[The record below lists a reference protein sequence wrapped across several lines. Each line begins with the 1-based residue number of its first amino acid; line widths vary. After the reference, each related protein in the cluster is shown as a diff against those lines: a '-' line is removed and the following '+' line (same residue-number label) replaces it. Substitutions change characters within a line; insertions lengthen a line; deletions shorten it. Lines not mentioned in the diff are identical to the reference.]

1 MAGLLHLALTKCS
14 RVRQFGASIRSHD
27 IIEVNTTRSAQSLES
42 EIAILRDRFELLEAA
57 HVKRGLNVEGFI
69 KPAPPP
75 VTQQGG
81 GLIPNVSARL
91 MPTYPVMKVAQQ
103 Q

>member
-42 EIAILRDRFELLEAA
+42 EIAILRERFELLEATQA
-57 HVKRGLNVEGFI
+57 KRGLDVESFI
-69 KPAPPP
+69 NPAPPA
-75 VTQQGG
+75 VTHGG

-91 MPTYPVMKVAQQ
+91 MPTYPLMKVAQQ

>member
-42 EIAILRDRFELLEAA
+42 EIAILRAGAEKARASSTTQA
-57 HVKRGLNVEGFI
+57 HDSLRRS
-69 KPAPPP
+69 
-75 VTQQGG
+75 T
-81 GLIPNVSARL
+81 R
-91 MPTYPVMKVAQQ
+91 
-103 Q
+103 

>member
-57 HVKRGLNVEGFI
+57 QVKRGLHVERFI

-75 VTQQGG
+75 VAQQGG
-81 GLIPNVSARL
+81 GLIPNVSTRL
-91 MPTYPVMKVAQQ
+91 MPTYPIMKVAQQ

>member
-42 EIAILRDRFELLEAA
+42 EIAILRDRFELLEA
-57 HVKRGLNVEGFI
+57 
-69 KPAPPP
+69 
-75 VTQQGG
+75 VTDE
-81 GLIPNVSARL
+81 LLLAVPS
-91 MPTYPVMKVAQQ
+91 YPRHAECALPGATSGSDDN
-103 Q
+103 

>member
-1 MAGLLHLALTKCS
+1 MAGLLHLALTKGS

-42 EIAILRDRFELLEAA
+42 EIAILRERFELLEATQA
-57 HVKRGLNVEGFI
+57 KRGLDVESFI
-69 KPAPPP
+69 KPAPPA
-75 VTQQGG
+75 VTHGG

-91 MPTYPVMKVAQQ
+91 MPTYPLMKVAQQ